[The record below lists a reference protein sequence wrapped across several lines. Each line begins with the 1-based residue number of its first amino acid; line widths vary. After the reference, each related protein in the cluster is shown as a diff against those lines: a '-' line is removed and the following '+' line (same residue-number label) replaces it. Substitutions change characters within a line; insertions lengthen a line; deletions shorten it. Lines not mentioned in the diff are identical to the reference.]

1 MRPLSVLL
9 ALALTFVAASAQE
22 RTTICDVQEYD
33 AQGLSPLQGQMVT
46 VRGVV
51 TCPPGYFQTSLT
63 SFYIEAGGCG
73 VNVFMFDLLGTALAL
88 GDSVEVYGEVA
99 EYISAGT
106 GAGAT
111 TQIITSEWA
120 IAVLSTGN
128 PAPEPTELS
137 CAEVNMEENEGRLLS
152 TVGVVTEMQ
161 LPWFFY
167 ITDGTAEVE
176 VYFGVADSVNPVGIY
191 PGDRLCITGLLGQY
205 DYTPPFLE
213 GYELMPRT
221 NRDIWDC
228 PASPIQYESWG
239 VIKALFR

>member
-1 MRPLSVLL
+1 
-9 ALALTFVAASAQE
+9 
-22 RTTICDVQEYD
+22 
-33 AQGLSPLQGQMVT
+33 MVT

-51 TCPPGYFQTSLT
+51 TCPPGYLQTSFT

-73 VNVFMFDLLGTALAL
+73 VNVFMFELLGTALAL

-176 VYFGVADSVNPVGIY
+176 VYFGLADSVNPVGIY
-191 PGDRLCITGLLGQY
+191 PGDRVCITGLLGQY

-213 GYELMPRT
+213 GYELMPRLT
-221 NRDIWDC
+221 SVCTRRAWVSRRLQGGLRF
-228 PASPIQYESWG
+228 ASPAHPAPPFTLAGDTRSVRGPAASHSLGSRY
-239 VIKALFR
+239 R